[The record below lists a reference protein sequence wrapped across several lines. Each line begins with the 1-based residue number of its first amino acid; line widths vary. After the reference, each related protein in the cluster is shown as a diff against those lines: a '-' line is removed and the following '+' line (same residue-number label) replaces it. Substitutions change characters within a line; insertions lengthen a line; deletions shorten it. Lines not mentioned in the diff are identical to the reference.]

1 MKFSK
6 PVGIVS
12 YGTYI
17 PAMRITGEQIA
28 QLHGE
33 HHTSVPKQLGVY
45 SKSVPAA
52 DEDAITMAIEAG
64 AQCLDGWTAQQ
75 RAHIGALFIGSE
87 SHPYAVKPSGTVV
100 AHALGLPETLAM
112 ADLQFACKA
121 GIQALLICAAYS
133 IAGMAPYGLA
143 IGSDTA
149 QAEKGDVLEF
159 TASSGAACFSIG
171 TTPLRARLIGSLS
184 LATDTPDF
192 WRKPG
197 YDHPHHAGRF
207 SGEPGYFA
215 HTLSAAKKLMNELS
229 LQPTSIDYCVFH
241 TPNAKFPKIAA
252 SKLGFTP
259 QQLQHSLPVETI
271 GNTYSAAAMI
281 ALANVLD
288 HAKKHD
294 RILLTSYG
302 SGSGSD
308 ALFLEVQ

>member
-6 PVGIVS
+6 SVGIVS

-17 PAMRITGEQIA
+17 PIARITGEQIA
-28 QLHGE
+28 QSYGE
-33 HHTSVPKQLGVY
+33 HHTSAPKQLGVY
-45 SKSVPAA
+45 SKSVPAV
-52 DEDAITMAIEAG
+52 DEDTITMAVEAG
-64 AQCLDGWTAQQ
+64 SQCLKDWTPRQ
-75 RAHIGALFIGSE
+75 RAQIGALFIGSE

-100 AHALGLPETLAM
+100 VNALGLPETLAM

-121 GIQALLICAAYS
+121 GIQALLLCAAYS
-133 IAGMAPYGLA
+133 VAGMATYGLA
-143 IGSDTA
+143 VGSDTA

-159 TASSGAACFSIG
+159 TASAGAACFGVG
-171 TTPLRARLIGSLS
+171 TTRLRARLIGALS
-184 LATDTPDF
+184 IATDTPDF

-215 HTLSAAKKLMNELS
+215 HTILAAQKLMKELS
-229 LQPTSIDYCVFH
+229 LQPSSVDYCVFH
-241 TPNAKFPKIAA
+241 TPNAKFPKVAA
-252 SKLGFTP
+252 HKLGFTP
-259 QQLQHSLPVETI
+259 QQLQYSLPVETI
-271 GNTYSAAAMI
+271 GNTYSAAVMI
-281 ALANVLD
+281 ALAQVLD
-288 HAKKHD
+288 HAKKRD